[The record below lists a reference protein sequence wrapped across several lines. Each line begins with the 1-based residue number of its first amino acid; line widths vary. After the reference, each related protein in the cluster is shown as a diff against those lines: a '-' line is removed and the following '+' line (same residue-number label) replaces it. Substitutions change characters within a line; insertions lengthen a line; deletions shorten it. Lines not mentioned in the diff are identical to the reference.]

1 MKIRVVVLLA
11 LAITAWGSVPQAQ
24 DTRQFYLSPIDL
36 SPDPEIGFHSRCLR
50 MPGAGNIDLRPD
62 VDAFLCASTDL
73 PADMTGVE
81 QIGASY
87 KSALGSRK
95 GVLNAKFK
103 KALAATTVEDLIIEV
118 IGPKLRAGKDGKL
131 KIYLGGSNPIYQQT
145 AWVPFRDGGLV
156 ADLSNAAIGLI
167 EPTLAWAATIS
178 ESFTAADGDLEGC
191 CTSVW
196 TEFFGSEWTIVSNR
210 AVGSGATIGSLAAA
224 RNTVNSF
231 STVDHTVTATVV
243 GLTIGN
249 AANGTN
255 TSCAV
260 LIRKGANATQT
271 FYRTTTTLRDSV
283 ELSETLLQKT
293 VAGTTTTLASDT
305 TDWTANDTLTVSA
318 SGSAI
323 SGQLSAGTL
332 MAVTDTEIT
341 SGTNYGIRYFSDYTT
356 GSPSCTLDNL
366 TGSDVLTRI
375 RGGSRWLP

>member
-11 LAITAWGSVPQAQ
+11 LAITAWGSSPHAQ

-62 VDAFLCASTDL
+62 VDAFLCASNDL
-73 PADMTGVE
+73 PVDMTGVE

-87 KSALGSRK
+87 KSSLGAKK
-95 GVLNAKFK
+95 GALNAKFK
-103 KALAATTVEDLIIEV
+103 KSLSANTVEDLIIEV
-118 IGPKLRAGKDGKL
+118 VSPKLKAGTDGKL
-131 KIYLGGSNPIYQQT
+131 KIYLGGSEPVYQQT

-156 ADLSNAAIGLI
+156 ADLSNAAMGLV

-178 ESFTAADGDLEGC
+178 ESFTAADGDLDGC

-196 TEFFGSEWTIVSNR
+196 TEFFGTEWTIVSNQ
-210 AVGSGATIGSLAAA
+210 AVGSGDTTGSLAAA
-224 RNTVNSF
+224 RNTANSF
-231 STVDHTVTATVV
+231 DTVDHTATVTV
-243 GLTIGN
+243 AGLITGT
-249 AANGTN
+249 AADGTN

-271 FYRTTTTLRDSV
+271 FYRTTTILRDSG
-283 ELSETLLQKT
+283 ELSETVLHKT
-293 VAGTTTTLASDT
+293 VSGTTTTLASDT
-305 TDWTANDTLTVSA
+305 TDWTANDTITVSA
-318 SGSAI
+318 VGSTI
-323 SGQLSAGTL
+323 SGKLSAGTL
-332 MAVTDTEIT
+332 MTVTDTEIT
-341 SGTNYGIRYFSDYTT
+341 GGTNYGIRYFSDYTT

-366 TGSDVLTRI
+366 TGSDVSSRI